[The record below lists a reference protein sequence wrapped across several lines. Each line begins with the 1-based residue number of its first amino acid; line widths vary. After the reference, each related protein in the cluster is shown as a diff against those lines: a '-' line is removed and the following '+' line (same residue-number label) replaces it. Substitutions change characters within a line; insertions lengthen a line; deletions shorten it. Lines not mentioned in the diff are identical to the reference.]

1 MGNLIFVIK
10 KIGAL
15 WPYVGG
21 FFEVL
26 IGARPEPLWVL
37 LSKVGVLYALEP
49 IFTVM
54 FVVNMNTIWENVMSS
69 LRARIFSSILIR
81 KVKLLALLFYLG
93 TCLVTSLLRSFLE
106 IQCCGFLICRW
117 SFLTATR

>member
-1 MGNLIFVIK
+1 MFLMW
-10 KIGAL
+10 L
-15 WPYVGG
+15 YVGR

-81 KVKLLALLFYLG
+81 KVRLLAFIYYLG
-93 TCLVTSLLRSFLE
+93 TCLVTSLSRSFE
-106 IQCCGFLICRW
+106 RTHCCGFLICRW

>member
-1 MGNLIFVIK
+1 MWL
-10 KIGAL
+10 
-15 WPYVGG
+15 YVGR

-26 IGARPEPLWVL
+26 IGARPEPLWIL

-81 KVKLLALLFYLG
+81 KVYLLYLVLFINVLINPLSRSNVRTHCCYLLMKVEFFDRYK
-93 TCLVTSLLRSFLE
+93 VT
-106 IQCCGFLICRW
+106 INICEY
-117 SFLTATR
+117 S